1 MGNCCG
7 KDAPTDH
14 SRHKTSPNHHL
25 QGPDPPKFMNGPPP
39 PTTAVRDSMKGPSPS
54 PVARDSTKGKG
65 GGLQEQEEGEER
77 GVQPRKEEDLC
88 GPPLPANSPHHYPP
102 HQSHPPLEQPKG
114 RDDLGA
120 SLPSSFE
127 QPRGRVL
134 HKKEDDLN
142 ASLPAKVLHQFA
154 PPLEQPRGV
163 LHKKEEGLHA
173 SSLPAKKPH
182 HSVPPL
188 EQPKGRG
195 LREKDDDLDASLL
208 AKILHQSLPPP
219 SEQPTRRGVL
229 HKKEEGLHASSPL
242 AKMPYHSLL
251 PQTEQAQGRIS
262 EEILHVP
269 LPAAMPRN
277 FSPEQQEERQRISS
291 RSKISHTPAPPPREH
306 RDEGGSHKLLPT
318 KMSDSLFPSQKE
330 ERAKM
335 LHREQDYRI

>member
-25 QGPDPPKFMNGPPP
+25 LGPDPPKFMNGPPP

-54 PVARDSTKGKG
+54 PVARDSMKGKG

-142 ASLPAKVLHQFA
+142 ASLPAK
-154 PPLEQPRGV
+154 
-163 LHKKEEGLHA
+163 
-173 SSLPAKKPH
+173 
-182 HSVPPL
+182 
-188 EQPKGRG
+188 PKGRG
-195 LREKDDDLDASLL
+195 LREKDDDLDASLP